1 LRSTR
6 SLRTPSAFLTQ
17 LPFVN
22 YRTDDNERTS
32 GDLSVV
38 PTRYFLGKPPIGEE
52 MHISIDQG
60 KTLIVKLLATGPINQ
75 QTGIREVFFE
85 LNGEVRAVAV
95 EDKSAAIEV
104 VQREKATSDPG
115 SVGVCFFFSL

>member
-1 LRSTR
+1 
-6 SLRTPSAFLTQ
+6 
-17 LPFVN
+17 
-22 YRTDDNERTS
+22 
-32 GDLSVV
+32 VV
-38 PTRYFLGKPPIGEE
+38 PTRYFLGKPPINEE

-75 QTGIREVFFE
+75 KTGVREVFFE

-95 EDKSAAIEV
+95 EDKGAAIEI

-115 SVGVCFFFSL
+115 SVGVSHNRGAFFSFAGGDVSYSFVFSRRWPVW

>member
-1 LRSTR
+1 MHSG
-6 SLRTPSAFLTQ
+6 F
-17 LPFVN
+17 
-22 YRTDDNERTS
+22 S

-38 PTRYFLGKPPIGEE
+38 PTRFFLGKPATGEE

-60 KTLIVKLLATGPINQ
+60 KTLIIKLLATGPINT

-95 EDKSAAIEV
+95 EDKSAAIEI

-115 SVGVCFFFSL
+115 SVGVSTIFCLALGISKQISE